1 MNLVVSFQRCV
12 PSVMSTRSPTYRL
25 PTRRR
30 AEAPAERPAEA
41 EVPVGSES
49 PDAVSCEDHSY
60 LRGLTPAVLSSLTTP
75 SRSNPASVDSLPFSH
90 SPPGASPGASMLSD
104 DETEEEAELRREQEQ
119 EQARRLY
126 AANGSSLAALDARA
140 AEEEAARKAEQM
152 AMLSLLKKNN
162 LLDTLQPRSEA
173 EAEWRCEQRSG
184 LAMFRSRAGDLC
196 RDARLDMPDTAELQ
210 RKEVSASN
218 GGVPALKCLVRL
230 CEAVHAPFPFPLQYD
245 PISLSLVSLCIRP
258 QHMEKQ

>member
-1 MNLVVSFQRCV
+1 
-12 PSVMSTRSPTYRL
+12 MSTRSPTYRL

-140 AEEEAARKAEQM
+140 AGEEEDGLESECLRM
-152 AMLSLLKKNN
+152 RSLTAVRANPWASIALR
-162 LLDTLQPRSEA
+162 TSHTSRRACTASSPPAHYGVPRS
-173 EAEWRCEQRSG
+173 CS
-184 LAMFRSRAGDLC
+184 SV
-196 RDARLDMPDTAELQ
+196 MPA
-210 RKEVSASN
+210 
-218 GGVPALKCLVRL
+218 
-230 CEAVHAPFPFPLQYD
+230 
-245 PISLSLVSLCIRP
+245 
-258 QHMEKQ
+258 

>member
-1 MNLVVSFQRCV
+1 M
-12 PSVMSTRSPTYRL
+12 
-25 PTRRR
+25 
-30 AEAPAERPAEA
+30 
-41 EVPVGSES
+41 PVGSES

-140 AEEEAARKAEQM
+140 AGEEAARKAEQM

-218 GGVPALKCLVRL
+218 GGVPRRSNVWCVSARRST
-230 CEAVHAPFPFPLQYD
+230 HRFPFPYNMIQYHC
-245 PISLSLVSLCIRP
+245 LSSAFASGHNTWKNNNDTYITLTPLKGEIP
-258 QHMEKQ
+258 LPPA